1 VPRQIF
7 TVQHLSRFVP
17 LLDHP
22 LALQV
27 LASAVP
33 VKQPAA
39 AVSSDATTLSQI
51 LPVQVE
57 SRGQTEGV
65 PLHNMLAVL
74 QEQVPAVASLS
85 VRDNSVSVATTAP
98 LSGDEREKVRAFFAN
113 QAALTALK
121 APPDPTIATLTNA
134 ATSDQDWLKAFR
146 TYAVKNLIKG

>member
-7 TVQHLSRFVP
+7 SVQHLSRFLP

-22 LALQV
+22 LAMQV

-33 VKQPAA
+33 VKQPA
-39 AVSSDATTLSQI
+39 VSSDATSLSQI

-65 PLHNMLAVL
+65 PLHTMLAAL
-74 QEQVPAVASLS
+74 QGQVPAVASLS
-85 VRDNSVSVATTAP
+85 VRDNSVSVATSAP

-121 APPDPTIATLTNA
+121 APPDPVIATLTNA

-146 TYAVKNLIKG
+146 TYAVKNLVKG